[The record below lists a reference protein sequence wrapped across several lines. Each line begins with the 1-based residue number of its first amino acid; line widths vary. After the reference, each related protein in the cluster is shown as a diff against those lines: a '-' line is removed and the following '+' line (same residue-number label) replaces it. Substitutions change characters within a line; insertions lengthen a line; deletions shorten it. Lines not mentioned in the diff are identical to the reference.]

1 MQGAGA
7 GGSALGDAVALAFNR
22 PVISITMVH
31 CTF

>member
-7 GGSALGDAVALAFNR
+7 GKSAPGEAVALAFNR

-31 CTF
+31 CAF